1 VTLVGKDLKP
11 DSALSYFYPY
21 FIVGYEMPMNIV
33 HSEITVFHV
42 FGV

>member
-1 VTLVGKDLKP
+1 LKP
-11 DSALSYFYPY
+11 DSDLSYFYP
-21 FIVGYEMPMNIV
+21 FLIVGYEMRMNIV